1 MKPARGVTA
10 LATRSSVLAAGA
22 AVAALMSV
30 STATTATAAPDPCAA
45 SEVARTV
52 AEVATYTGNYLE
64 ANPETNAAITAISQ
78 QQEGPQ
84 SLAALKTYFDANPQ
98 VAADLQRLQRP
109 LQALST
115 QCKLPLTLPQV
126 FGLMQAAQQS
136 PALPPAQNV
145 GVAGLR

>member
-1 MKPARGVTA
+1 MKPARGVTS
-10 LATRSSVLAAGA
+10 LATRSSVLAASA
-22 AVAALMSV
+22 AVAAVMSV

-98 VAADLQRLQRP
+98 VAADL
-109 LQALST
+109 
-115 QCKLPLTLPQV
+115 
-126 FGLMQAAQQS
+126 
-136 PALPPAQNV
+136 
-145 GVAGLR
+145 

>member
-1 MKPARGVTA
+1 MNPVRAIRS
-10 LATRSSVLAAGA
+10 LATRSATVGA
-22 AVAALMSV
+22 VAVAAALASGPV
-30 STATTATAAPDPCAA
+30 AGAAPDPCAA

-64 ANPETNAAITAISQ
+64 ANPETNATITAISQ

-98 VAADLQRLQRP
+98 VASDLQRLQRP
-109 LQALST
+109 LQTLST

-126 FGLMQAAQQS
+126 LGLMQAAQQS
-136 PALPPAQNV
+136 PALPVAQNV
-145 GVAGLR
+145 ATGLR